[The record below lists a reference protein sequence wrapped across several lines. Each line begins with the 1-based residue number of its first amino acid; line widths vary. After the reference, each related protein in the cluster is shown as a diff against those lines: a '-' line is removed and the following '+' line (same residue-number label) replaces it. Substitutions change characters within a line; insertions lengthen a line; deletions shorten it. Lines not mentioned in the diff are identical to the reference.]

1 MSSEKRILQINPE
14 LFKFNGSKKS
24 LKGHKERKSKPIQD
38 KNQSVK
44 SNKLKKELLKKV
56 KDYQKNKEVEKIKEE
71 KTRDKDLNSD
81 SSNLFGSNDFE
92 DTNFEREFNKSL
104 TFLHDL
110 SKKNKEKKK
119 HKTLKTSNLDVHIDI
134 PKDSLIYNKEPNYG
148 CLKHGSKPTFRDLNK
163 TQKHN
168 IDNTHNNGK
177 KLQITLENNT
187 YYDHDEFH
195 KKYQEEEKQDLKRNY
210 EEEEKQDSK
219 QIDTAIDIKADY
231 KRNCEEEK
239 SVIIPNFSNHNSL
252 NENSLNENSLKENFI
267 DIINSKKE
275 TIDNLDKENSEVNS
289 QANSQENS
297 QAQSIR
303 NSNNEEHN
311 IPKLRRTTKTYKY
324 KLGKKKDK
332 RYIGLLIKNRETQK
346 RIKQEVSQLKQQ
358 DIQTIKNY
366 LREKNLIKLGS
377 QAPNDVLRKLYEDS
391 ILSGDITNINNNN
404 LVYNYLHD

>member
-44 SNKLKKELLKKV
+44 SNKIKKELLKKV

-71 KTRDKDLNSD
+71 KTRDKNLNSD

-168 IDNTHNNGK
+168 IDNSGK

-195 KKYQEEEKQDLKRNY
+195 KKYQEEEKQDLKQNC
-210 EEEEKQDSK
+210 EEDLK

-231 KRNCEEEK
+231 NRNCEEKK
-239 SVIIPNFSNHNSL
+239 SVIIPNLSNHNSL
-252 NENSLNENSLKENFI
+252 NENYLNENFI

-275 TIDNLDKENSEVNS
+275 TIDNLDKENSQENS
-289 QANSQENS
+289 QANSEANS
-297 QAQSIR
+297 EANSLAQSIR
-303 NSNNEEHN
+303 NSNSEELN